1 MFGRSSSSDP
11 AKPSEPAKASTPPV
25 PSQATTPGFMPGTPP
40 VPPSPPTVPV
50 QPGGAQS
57 GSMAV
62 SLIGRD
68 LTISGEKINIISHG
82 RLQVDGEVL
91 GDLTGRE
98 IIVGETGRVAGS
110 IAADSID
117 VRGKVDGGIRGANVS
132 LRQSARVNGD
142 IVHQTLSIA
151 EGAHFDGRVRRA
163 KDADEVKPDLSSAR
177 KL

>member
-1 MFGRSSSSDP
+1 MFGRSPSTDP
-11 AKPSEPAKASTPPV
+11 AKPADPTKV
-25 PSQATTPGFMPGTPP
+25 GTPP
-40 VPPSPPTVPV
+40 APSQSATPGYVPNPPTPPAVPM
-50 QPGGAQS
+50 QAGATPQ
-57 GSMAV
+57 GSLAV

-98 IIVGETGRVAGS
+98 IVVGETGRVSGS

-117 VRGKVDGGIRGANVS
+117 VRGKVDGGIRGSSVS
-132 LRQSARVNGD
+132 LGQSARVTGD
-142 IVHQTLSIA
+142 IVHQTLSSA

-163 KDADEVKPDLSSAR
+163 KDGEEIKPDLSSAR

>member
-1 MFGRSSSSDP
+1 MFGRSPSTAP
-11 AKPSEPAKASTPPV
+11 AKPAEPTKV
-25 PSQATTPGFMPGTPP
+25 GTPP
-40 VPPSPPTVPV
+40 APSQSATPGYMPSPQAVPM
-50 QPGGAQS
+50 QAGATQQ
-57 GSMAV
+57 GSLAV

-98 IIVGETGRVAGS
+98 IVVGETGRVSGS
-110 IAADSID
+110 IAAESID
-117 VRGKVDGGIRGANVS
+117 VRGKVDGGIRGSSVS
-132 LRQSARVNGD
+132 LRQSARVTGD

-163 KDADEVKPDLSSAR
+163 KDGEEIKPDLSSAR